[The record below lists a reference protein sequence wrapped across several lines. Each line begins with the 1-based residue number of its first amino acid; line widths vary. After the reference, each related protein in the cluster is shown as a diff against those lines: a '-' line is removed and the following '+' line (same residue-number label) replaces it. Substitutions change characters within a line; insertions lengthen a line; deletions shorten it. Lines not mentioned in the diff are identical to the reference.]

1 MDPIVSFIKTLDKI
15 SNNIPSSLFA
25 ISLMII
31 SGLFFVLMHSAVKY
45 LSKEVHIFEIAFFRC
60 ALVIFVLAPIIFQQ
74 GKKIF
79 KTKQP
84 KVQFLRITTNSVAML
99 CFFYGISTTPLAQL
113 TTLGFT
119 VPIFATILAVIFMK
133 EKIRLRR
140 TTALIVGFI
149 GTIIVMRPDISI
161 ELGALLIIFSSFLWS
176 ICLIF
181 IKKLTQ
187 TDSAVTISLYFGIG
201 MIPATFALAF
211 PVLEMIDLRQFII
224 LIFIAITGTLAQTIM
239 NSALEKGELALLL
252 PFDFLR
258 LIWSVLIGY
267 ALFSEE
273 PTITLWLGGF
283 LIIGST
289 SYIAWREA
297 TLKKVD
303 KNYDCK

>member
-99 CFFYGISTTPLAQL
+99 CFFYGISSTPLAQL

-201 MIPATFALAF
+201 MIPATFAIAF

-239 NSALEKGELALLL
+239 NLALEKGELALLL

-297 TLKKVD
+297 TLKKVNE
-303 KNYDCK
+303 KL

>member
-1 MDPIVSFIKTLDKI
+1 MDPIVSFIKTLNKI

-181 IKKLTQ
+181 IKKLTE

-201 MIPATFALAF
+201 MIPATFALAL

-224 LIFIAITGTLAQTIM
+224 LIFIAVTGTLAQTIM

-303 KNYDCK
+303 EKL

>member
-1 MDPIVSFIKTLDKI
+1 MDPKVSFIKTLDKI

-303 KNYDCK
+303 EKL

>member
-1 MDPIVSFIKTLDKI
+1 MEIKVLLSKAFNKI
-15 SNNIPSSLFA
+15 SNNMSAPLIA

-60 ALVIFVLAPIIFQQ
+60 ALVIFVLAPVIIQQ
-74 GKKIF
+74 GKTIF
-79 KTKQP
+79 KTRQP
-84 KVQFLRITTNSVAML
+84 KMQFLRIITNSVAML

-140 TTALIVGFI
+140 TTALIIGFI
-149 GTIIVMRPDISI
+149 GTIVVMRPDISI

-201 MIPATFALAF
+201 MIPATFILAF
-211 PVLEMIDLRQFII
+211 PVMEAIDMRQFTI

-239 NSALEKGELALLL
+239 NTALKKGELALLL

-267 ALFSEE
+267 VLFAEE
-273 PTITLWLGGF
+273 PTFTLWIGGF

-289 SYIAWREA
+289 TYIAWREA
-297 TLKKVD
+297 KLK
-303 KNYDCK
+303 NRPPL

>member
-1 MDPIVSFIKTLDKI
+1 MEIKVLLSKAFNKI
-15 SNNIPSSLFA
+15 LNNMSAPLIA

-60 ALVIFVLAPIIFQQ
+60 ALVIFVLAPVIIQQ
-74 GKKIF
+74 GKTIF
-79 KTKQP
+79 KTRQP
-84 KVQFLRITTNSVAML
+84 KMQFLRIITNSVAML

-140 TTALIVGFI
+140 TTALIIGFI
-149 GTIIVMRPDISI
+149 GTIVVMRPDISI

-201 MIPATFALAF
+201 MIPATFILAF
-211 PVLEMIDLRQFII
+211 PVMEVIDIRQFTI
-224 LIFIAITGTLAQTIM
+224 LVFIAITGTLAQTIM
-239 NSALEKGELALLL
+239 NTALKKGELALLL

-267 ALFSEE
+267 ALFAEE
-273 PTITLWLGGF
+273 PTFTLWIGGF

-289 SYIAWREA
+289 TYIAWREA
-297 TLKKVD
+297 KLK
-303 KNYDCK
+303 NRTPL

>member
-161 ELGALLIIFSSFLWS
+161 ELGALLIIFSSFLWA

-303 KNYDCK
+303 EKL

>member
-1 MDPIVSFIKTLDKI
+1 MDPIVSFIKTLNKI
-15 SNNIPSSLFA
+15 SNNIPSSLFS

-31 SGLFFVLMHSAVKY
+31 SGLFFVIMHSAVKY

-79 KTKQP
+79 TTKQP

-224 LIFIAITGTLAQTIM
+224 LVFIAVTGTLAQTIM

-289 SYIAWREA
+289 TYIAWREA

-303 KNYDCK
+303 VKI

>member
-1 MDPIVSFIKTLDKI
+1 MEIKVLLSKAFNKI
-15 SNNIPSSLFA
+15 LNNMSAPLIA

-60 ALVIFVLAPIIFQQ
+60 ALVIFVLAPVIIQQ
-74 GKKIF
+74 GKTIF
-79 KTKQP
+79 KTRQP
-84 KVQFLRITTNSVAML
+84 KMQFLRIITNSVAML

-140 TTALIVGFI
+140 TTALIIGFI
-149 GTIIVMRPDISI
+149 GTIVVMRPDISI

-201 MIPATFALAF
+201 MIPATFILAF
-211 PVLEMIDLRQFII
+211 PVMEAINIRQLTI
-224 LIFIAITGTLAQTIM
+224 LVFIAITGTLAQTIM
-239 NSALEKGELALLL
+239 NTALKKGDLALLL

-267 ALFSEE
+267 VLFAEE
-273 PTITLWLGGF
+273 PTFTLWIGGF

-289 SYIAWREA
+289 TYIAWREA
-297 TLKKVD
+297 KLK
-303 KNYDCK
+303 NRPPL

>member
-1 MDPIVSFIKTLDKI
+1 MEIKVLLSKAFNKI
-15 SNNIPSSLFA
+15 SNNMSAPLIA

-60 ALVIFVLAPIIFQQ
+60 ALVIFVLAPVIIQQ
-74 GKKIF
+74 GKTIF
-79 KTKQP
+79 KTSQP
-84 KVQFLRITTNSVAML
+84 KMQFLRIITNSVAML

-140 TTALIVGFI
+140 TTALIIGFI
-149 GTIIVMRPDISI
+149 GTIVVMRPDISI

-201 MIPATFALAF
+201 MIPATFILAF
-211 PVLEMIDLRQFII
+211 PVMEAIDMRQFTI
-224 LIFIAITGTLAQTIM
+224 LVFIAITGTLAQTIM
-239 NSALEKGELALLL
+239 NTALKKGELALLL

-267 ALFSEE
+267 ALFAEE
-273 PTITLWLGGF
+273 PTFTLWIGGF

-289 SYIAWREA
+289 TYIAWREA
-297 TLKKVD
+297 KLK
-303 KNYDCK
+303 NRPPL

>member
-181 IKKLTQ
+181 IKKLTE

-201 MIPATFALAF
+201 MIPATFALAL

-224 LIFIAITGTLAQTIM
+224 LIFIAVTGTLAQTIM

-303 KNYDCK
+303 EKF

>member
-181 IKKLTQ
+181 IKKLTE

-224 LIFIAITGTLAQTIM
+224 LIFIAVTGTLAQTIM

-303 KNYDCK
+303 EKL

>member
-1 MDPIVSFIKTLDKI
+1 MSFTKKFNII
-15 SNNIPSSLFA
+15 SNNLPAPLMA
-25 ISLMII
+25 ISFMII

-74 GKKIF
+74 GRSIF

-84 KVQFLRITTNSVAML
+84 KMQLLRITTNSVAML

-119 VPIFATILAVIFMK
+119 VPIFATILAVTFMK

-140 TTALIVGFI
+140 TAALIIGFI

-211 PVLEMIDLRQFII
+211 PVMEIIDLRQFII
-224 LIFIAITGTLAQTIM
+224 LLFIAITGTLAQTIM
-239 NSALEKGELALLL
+239 NYALKKGELALIL

-267 ALFSEE
+267 ALFAEE
-273 PTITLWLGGF
+273 PTFTLWIGGF
-283 LIIGST
+283 LIISST

-297 TLKKVD
+297 KLK
-303 KNYDCK
+303 NSTSL

>member
-1 MDPIVSFIKTLDKI
+1 MDPIVSFIKTLNKI
-15 SNNIPSSLFA
+15 SNNIPSSLFS

-31 SGLFFVLMHSAVKY
+31 SGLFFVIMHSAVKY

-79 KTKQP
+79 TTKQP

-224 LIFIAITGTLAQTIM
+224 LVFIAVTGTLAQTIM
-239 NSALEKGELALLL
+239 NSALEKGELALRL

-289 SYIAWREA
+289 TYIAWREA

-303 KNYDCK
+303 EKI

>member
-1 MDPIVSFIKTLDKI
+1 MEIKVLLSKAFNKI
-15 SNNIPSSLFA
+15 SNNMSAPLIA

-60 ALVIFVLAPIIFQQ
+60 ALVIFVLAPVIIQR
-74 GKKIF
+74 GKTIF

-84 KVQFLRITTNSVAML
+84 KMQFLRITTNSVAML

-119 VPIFATILAVIFMK
+119 VPIFATMLAVIFMK

-140 TTALIVGFI
+140 TTALIIGFI
-149 GTIIVMRPDISI
+149 GTIVVMRPDISI

-201 MIPATFALAF
+201 MIPATFILAF
-211 PVLEMIDLRQFII
+211 PVMEAIDMRQFTI
-224 LIFIAITGTLAQTIM
+224 LVFIAITGTLAQTIM
-239 NSALEKGELALLL
+239 NTALKKGELALLL

-267 ALFSEE
+267 VLFAEE
-273 PTITLWLGGF
+273 PTFTLWIGGF

-289 SYIAWREA
+289 TYIAWREA
-297 TLKKVD
+297 KLK
-303 KNYDCK
+303 NRPPL

>member
-1 MDPIVSFIKTLDKI
+1 MEIEVLLSKAFNKI
-15 SNNIPSSLFA
+15 SNNMSAPLIA

-60 ALVIFVLAPIIFQQ
+60 ALVIFVLAPVIIQQ
-74 GKKIF
+74 GKTIF

-84 KVQFLRITTNSVAML
+84 KMQFLRIITNSVAML

-140 TTALIVGFI
+140 TTALIIGFI
-149 GTIIVMRPDISI
+149 GTIVVMRPDISI

-201 MIPATFALAF
+201 MIPATFILAF
-211 PVLEMIDLRQFII
+211 PVMEAIDMRQFTI
-224 LIFIAITGTLAQTIM
+224 LVFIAITGTLAQTIM
-239 NSALEKGELALLL
+239 NTALKKGELALLL

-267 ALFSEE
+267 VLFAEE
-273 PTITLWLGGF
+273 PTFTLWIGGF

-289 SYIAWREA
+289 TYIAWREA
-297 TLKKVD
+297 KLK
-303 KNYDCK
+303 NRPPL

>member
-1 MDPIVSFIKTLDKI
+1 VSFTKKFNII
-15 SNNIPSSLFA
+15 SNNLPAPLMA
-25 ISLMII
+25 ISFMII
-31 SGLFFVLMHSAVKY
+31 SGLFFVVMHSAVKY

-74 GKKIF
+74 GRSIF

-84 KVQFLRITTNSVAML
+84 KMQLLRITTNSVAML

-119 VPIFATILAVIFMK
+119 VPIFATILAVTFMK
-133 EKIRLRR
+133 EKIRLKR
-140 TTALIVGFI
+140 TAALIIGFI

-201 MIPATFALAF
+201 MIPATFTLAF
-211 PVLEMIDLRQFII
+211 PVMEIIDLRQFII
-224 LIFIAITGTLAQTIM
+224 LLFIAITGTLAQTIM
-239 NSALEKGELALLL
+239 NYALKKGELALLL

-267 ALFSEE
+267 ALFAEE
-273 PTITLWLGGF
+273 PTFTLWIGGF
-283 LIIGST
+283 LIISST

-297 TLKKVD
+297 KLK
-303 KNYDCK
+303 NSTSL

>member
-1 MDPIVSFIKTLDKI
+1 MEIKVLLSKAFNKI
-15 SNNIPSSLFA
+15 SNNISAPLIA

-60 ALVIFVLAPIIFQQ
+60 ALVIFVLAPVIIQQ
-74 GKKIF
+74 GKTIF
-79 KTKQP
+79 KTRQP
-84 KVQFLRITTNSVAML
+84 KMQFLRIITNSVAML

-140 TTALIVGFI
+140 TTALIIGFI
-149 GTIIVMRPDISI
+149 GTIVVMRPDISI

-201 MIPATFALAF
+201 MVPATFILAF
-211 PVLEMIDLRQFII
+211 PVMEAIDIRQFTI
-224 LIFIAITGTLAQTIM
+224 LVFIAITGTLAQTIM
-239 NSALEKGELALLL
+239 NTALKKGELALLL

-267 ALFSEE
+267 VLFAEE
-273 PTITLWLGGF
+273 PTFTLWIGGF

-297 TLKKVD
+297 RLK
-303 KNYDCK
+303 NRPPL

>member
-1 MDPIVSFIKTLDKI
+1 MEQKLLLKKGFNKI
-15 SNNIPSSLFA
+15 LNNMSAPLMA

-60 ALVIFVLAPIIFQQ
+60 SLVIFVLAPVIIQQ
-74 GKKIF
+74 GKTIF
-79 KTKQP
+79 KTRQP
-84 KVQFLRITTNSVAML
+84 KMQFLRIITNSVAML

-140 TTALIVGFI
+140 TTALIIGFI
-149 GTIIVMRPDISI
+149 GTIVVMRPDISI

-201 MIPATFALAF
+201 MIPATFILAF
-211 PVLEMIDLRQFII
+211 PVMEAIDIRQFTI
-224 LIFIAITGTLAQTIM
+224 LVFIAITGTLAQTIM
-239 NSALEKGELALLL
+239 NTALKKGELALLL

-267 ALFSEE
+267 VLFAEE
-273 PTITLWLGGF
+273 PTFTLWIGGF

-289 SYIAWREA
+289 TYIAWREA
-297 TLKKVD
+297 KLK
-303 KNYDCK
+303 NRPPL

>member
-31 SGLFFVLMHSAVKY
+31 SGLFFVMMHSAVKY
-45 LSKEVHIFEIAFFRC
+45 LSKEIHIFEIAFFRC

-303 KNYDCK
+303 EKL

>member
-1 MDPIVSFIKTLDKI
+1 
-15 SNNIPSSLFA
+15 
-25 ISLMII
+25 
-31 SGLFFVLMHSAVKY
+31 
-45 LSKEVHIFEIAFFRC
+45 
-60 ALVIFVLAPIIFQQ
+60 
-74 GKKIF
+74 
-79 KTKQP
+79 
-84 KVQFLRITTNSVAML
+84 ML

-140 TTALIVGFI
+140 TTALIIGFI
-149 GTIIVMRPDISI
+149 GTIVVMRPDISI

-211 PVLEMIDLRQFII
+211 PVMQVIDLRQFAI

-239 NSALEKGELALLL
+239 NNALKKGELALLL

-267 ALFSEE
+267 ALFAEE
-273 PTITLWLGGF
+273 PTFTLWIGGF

-289 SYIAWREA
+289 TYIAWREA
-297 TLKKVD
+297 KLK
-303 KNYDCK
+303 NRPPL

>member
-1 MDPIVSFIKTLDKI
+1 MSFTKKFNII
-15 SNNIPSSLFA
+15 SNNLPAPLMA
-25 ISLMII
+25 ISFMII
-31 SGLFFVLMHSAVKY
+31 SGLFFVVMHSAVKY

-74 GKKIF
+74 GRSIF

-84 KVQFLRITTNSVAML
+84 KMQLLRITTNSVAML

-119 VPIFATILAVIFMK
+119 VPIFATILAVTFMK

-140 TTALIVGFI
+140 TAALIIGFI

-211 PVLEMIDLRQFII
+211 PVMEIIDLRQFII
-224 LIFIAITGTLAQTIM
+224 LLFIAITGTLAQTIM
-239 NSALEKGELALLL
+239 NYALKKGELALIL

-267 ALFSEE
+267 ALFAEE
-273 PTITLWLGGF
+273 PTFTLWIGGF
-283 LIIGST
+283 LIISST

-297 TLKKVD
+297 KLK
-303 KNYDCK
+303 NNTSL

>member
-1 MDPIVSFIKTLDKI
+1 MSFTKKFNII
-15 SNNIPSSLFA
+15 SNNLPAPLMA
-25 ISLMII
+25 ISFMII
-31 SGLFFVLMHSAVKY
+31 SGLFFVVMHSAVKY

-74 GKKIF
+74 GRSIF

-84 KVQFLRITTNSVAML
+84 KMQFLRITTNSVAML

-119 VPIFATILAVIFMK
+119 VPIFATILAVTFMK

-140 TTALIVGFI
+140 TAALIIGFI

-211 PVLEMIDLRQFII
+211 PVMEIIDLRQFII
-224 LIFIAITGTLAQTIM
+224 LLFIAITGTLAQTIM
-239 NSALEKGELALLL
+239 NYALKKGELALVL

-267 ALFSEE
+267 ALFAEE
-273 PTITLWLGGF
+273 PTFTLWIGGF
-283 LIIGST
+283 LIISST
-289 SYIAWREA
+289 SYIAWRE
-297 TLKKVD
+297 TKLK
-303 KNYDCK
+303 NSTSL

>member
-99 CFFYGISTTPLAQL
+99 CFFYGISTTPLVQL

-181 IKKLTQ
+181 IKKLTE

-201 MIPATFALAF
+201 MIPATFALAL

-224 LIFIAITGTLAQTIM
+224 LIFIAVTGTLAQTIM

-303 KNYDCK
+303 EKL

>member
-1 MDPIVSFIKTLDKI
+1 MSFIKTLNKI

>member
-1 MDPIVSFIKTLDKI
+1 MEIKVLLSKAFNKI
-15 SNNIPSSLFA
+15 SNNMSAPLIA

-60 ALVIFVLAPIIFQQ
+60 ALVIFVLAPVIIQQ
-74 GKKIF
+74 GKTIF
-79 KTKQP
+79 KTRQP
-84 KVQFLRITTNSVAML
+84 KMQFLRIITNSVAML

-140 TTALIVGFI
+140 TTALIIGFI
-149 GTIIVMRPDISI
+149 GTIVVMRPDISI

-201 MIPATFALAF
+201 MIPATFILAF
-211 PVLEMIDLRQFII
+211 PVMEAIDMRQFTI

-239 NSALEKGELALLL
+239 NTALKKGELALLL

-267 ALFSEE
+267 ALFAEE
-273 PTITLWLGGF
+273 PTFTLWIGGF

-289 SYIAWREA
+289 TYIAWREA
-297 TLKKVD
+297 KLK
-303 KNYDCK
+303 NRPPL

>member
-224 LIFIAITGTLAQTIM
+224 LIFIAVTGTLAQTIM

-303 KNYDCK
+303 EKL

>member
-1 MDPIVSFIKTLDKI
+1 MEIKVLLSKAFNKI
-15 SNNIPSSLFA
+15 SNNMSAPLIA

-60 ALVIFVLAPIIFQQ
+60 ALVIFVLGPIIIQQ
-74 GKKIF
+74 GKTIF

-84 KVQFLRITTNSVAML
+84 KMQFLRIITNSVAML

-140 TTALIVGFI
+140 TTALIIGFI
-149 GTIIVMRPDISI
+149 GTIVVMRPDISI

-201 MIPATFALAF
+201 MIPATFILAF
-211 PVLEMIDLRQFII
+211 PVMEAIDMRQFTI
-224 LIFIAITGTLAQTIM
+224 LVFIAITGTLAQTIM
-239 NSALEKGELALLL
+239 NTALKKGELALLL

-267 ALFSEE
+267 VLFAEE
-273 PTITLWLGGF
+273 PTFTLWIGGF

-289 SYIAWREA
+289 TYIAWREA
-297 TLKKVD
+297 KLK
-303 KNYDCK
+303 NRPPL

>member
-1 MDPIVSFIKTLDKI
+1 
-15 SNNIPSSLFA
+15 
-25 ISLMII
+25 MII
-31 SGLFFVLMHSAVKY
+31 SGLFFVVMHSAVKY

-74 GKKIF
+74 GRSIF

-84 KVQFLRITTNSVAML
+84 KMQLLRITTNSVAML

-119 VPIFATILAVIFMK
+119 VPIFATILAVTFMK

-140 TTALIVGFI
+140 TAALIIGFI

-211 PVLEMIDLRQFII
+211 PVMEIIDLRQFII
-224 LIFIAITGTLAQTIM
+224 LLFIAITGTLAQTIM
-239 NSALEKGELALLL
+239 NYALKKGELALLL

-267 ALFSEE
+267 ALFAEE
-273 PTITLWLGGF
+273 PTFTLWIGGF
-283 LIIGST
+283 LIISST

-297 TLKKVD
+297 KLK
-303 KNYDCK
+303 NSTSL